1 MTFPMRWPVM
11 AGLCLMVAP
20 AQADSI
26 WGEFD
31 TVGSTTVPLADES
44 DQFAGRAQLG
54 YIASRGNTDTTN
66 LNGKLVL
73 GWDRPDWRHGAVVNA
88 IYSKDAE
95 TTTARNYRAG
105 YKADRKLGEQNYLFL
120 ALNWETNEFAGFDR
134 RTSEAI
140 GYGRRLFQSDRQRLD
155 LEIGVGG
162 RQTDRTDGT
171 EQDENIG
178 RLALS
183 YFLDFGESSDFSHQ
197 MAVEAGDF
205 NTYVESVTSISSQ
218 LVGELDLVASFT
230 AKRNSNVPVGR
241 EKLDSYTTISLQY
254 SF

>member
-1 MTFPMRWPVM
+1 MSFKRKFPLAAVL
-11 AGLCLMVAP
+11 GLIASP
-20 AQADSI
+20 ALSDSI

-44 DQFAGRAQLG
+44 DQFVGRAQLG

-66 LNGKLVL
+66 VNGKLIL
-73 GWDRPDWRHGAVVNA
+73 GWDRPNWRHGAVFNA
-88 IYSKDAE
+88 IYSKDAD

-140 GYGRRLFQSDRQRLD
+140 GYGRRLFQTDRQRFD

-162 RQTDRTDGT
+162 RQTHRIDGT

-183 YFLDFGESSDFSHQ
+183 YFLDFGENSDFSHQ
-197 MAVEAGDF
+197 MAVEAGDY
-205 NTYVESVTSISSQ
+205 NTYIESVTSLSSQ

-230 AKRNSNVPVGR
+230 AKRNSDVPVGS
-241 EKLDSYTTISLQY
+241 EKLDTYTTISLQY